1 MKSLNLPVPQIDLD
15 YWCGAKGATR
25 RDRQMAG
32 KIFRARAKAYVRHLI
47 KDVMSAAD
55 VDPSAMV
62 PAQATL
68 KLVEGCR
75 PAPDRFEVPADLH
88 YSLADL
94 AETDVQVIYDRH
106 GHAVAW
112 TACDRL
118 AA

>member
-32 KIFRARAKAYVRHLI
+32 KIFRARAKAYVRRHI
-47 KDVMSAAD
+47 KDAMSEAD
-55 VDPSAMV
+55 VGLSAMV

-75 PAPDRFEVPADLH
+75 PALDRFEAPADLH
-88 YSLADL
+88 YALADL
-94 AETDVQVIYDRH
+94 AETNGQIIYDPH

-112 TACDRL
+112 THCDRL